1 MLDNRYFSK
10 QVSDTQDQRNSKVIS
25 VMGIIQPITPIIPQA
40 VGVMFVII
48 ELLVVLM
55 PNPNGVS

>member
-1 MLDNRYFSK
+1 
-10 QVSDTQDQRNSKVIS
+10 
-25 VMGIIQPITPIIPQA
+25 MGIIQPITPIIPQA